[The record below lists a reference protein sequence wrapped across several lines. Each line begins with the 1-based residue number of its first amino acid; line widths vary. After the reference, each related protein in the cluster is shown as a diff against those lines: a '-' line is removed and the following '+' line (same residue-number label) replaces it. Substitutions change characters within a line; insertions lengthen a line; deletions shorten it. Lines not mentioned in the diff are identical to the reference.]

1 MWSETSHDFS
11 KVNTVNYKLAAEITI
26 EESKKPIVI
35 LMFKNDNSKNIT
47 IDELDVESVNKY
59 CDVIRIINRNKI

>member
-1 MWSETSHDFS
+1 
-11 KVNTVNYKLAAEITI
+11 
-26 EESKKPIVI
+26 
-35 LMFKNDNSKNIT
+35 MFKNDNSKNIT